1 MNRIQQA
8 ASILEQGG
16 IVIFPTDTVYGIG
29 CRIDFANS
37 VDRLNKLL
45 RRPHIQPLPVLV
57 NSQEMAEKYLQPLSD
72 KIYGLM
78 NKYWPGGL
86 TIVYYCR
93 TRLVS
98 KAVRGG
104 GNTVGVRIPDHDI
117 PQQLIEKVKVPLV
130 GTSANFHGAKTPCKI
145 NDLDQNLLQMVDATV
160 VGDCKLRQA
169 STVIDCTQEPWRILR
184 QGVVKL

>member
-1 MNRIQQA
+1 MNKIQQA
-8 ASILEQGG
+8 AGILGQGG
-16 IVIFPTDTVYGIG
+16 IIIFPTDTVYGIG
-29 CRIDFANS
+29 CRMDS
-37 VDRLNKLL
+37 VTAVNRLNRLL
-45 RRPHIQPLPVLV
+45 KRSSTQPLPVLV
-57 NSQEMAEKYLQPLSD
+57 NSQEMAEKYLQPLPD
-72 KIYGLM
+72 KIYELM
-78 NKYWPGGL
+78 YKYWPGGL

-93 TRLVS
+93 TRLVP

-104 GNTVGVRIPDHDI
+104 GNTLGVRIPDHDI

-145 NDLDQNLLQMVDATV
+145 DDLDQNLLQTADATV

-184 QGVVKL
+184 QGVVRL